1 MFIKL
6 KGLDCYCKKKKR
18 SGCQEVQMLNKKK
31 YKFLSVLMMFLNKE
45 FDLFYFLRDMIGNIV

>member
-1 MFIKL
+1 
-6 KGLDCYCKKKKR
+6 
-18 SGCQEVQMLNKKK
+18 MLNKKK